1 MSEQQLSVVRS
12 DTPHAAVSDVGCAD
26 GRRPFEFVPVNPR
39 FVWYFPIKALA
50 DFAMAL
56 FLLIVLGPVIL
67 VAAAIVKVTSKGPA
81 FYCQQRAGKNGR
93 TFTLVK
99 LRTMIHLAESAT
111 GAVWT
116 QPGDPRITPFGR
128 ILRKTHVDEF
138 PQLFNVLL
146 GQMSLI
152 GPRPERPEFVD
163 QLEWQVPNYRNR
175 LNVRPGITGLA
186 QLQLPPDSGLESVRK
201 KLLHDLYYIRNAS
214 PWFDCRIL
222 LFTASHFAST
232 FLTSG
237 WKRVRMP
244 NTEQVDACVED
255 VVGEESEL
263 LTSMD
268 CEDFR

>member
-1 MSEQQLSVVRS
+1 
-12 DTPHAAVSDVGCAD
+12 
-26 GRRPFEFVPVNPR
+26 
-39 FVWYFPIKALA
+39 
-50 DFAMAL
+50 
-56 FLLIVLGPVIL
+56 
-67 VAAAIVKVTSKGPA
+67 
-81 FYCQQRAGKNGR
+81 
-93 TFTLVK
+93 
-99 LRTMIHLAESAT
+99 
-111 GAVWT
+111 
-116 QPGDPRITPFGR
+116 
-128 ILRKTHVDEF
+128 
-138 PQLFNVLL
+138 
-146 GQMSLI
+146 MSLI